1 MARIP
6 DTWTSACVRI
16 AVVALALLA
25 VGGARASAN
34 VYTVRACD
42 AADGVNHSWAT
53 IPSTSRGVTAYSACP
68 SGGNQRRGLI
78 AHNVIARRGTP
89 SGVSRG
95 TLAGLAFV
103 APPGT
108 VIVGI
113 RAGYHFY
120 RATHVWR
127 VGLWNGRKLIKG
139 CGRGSA
145 PCERSATDEYLPT
158 PRSALLYVAVTC
170 AAASCPNTRTG
181 DKARGSLQAA
191 ASLYSATVWLEDDSP
206 PTIDGVGGSLWSDGW
221 HSGTQVVNFGAS
233 DDSGI
238 SETHVTADGNRLVKN
253 VKQCDYTE
261 PSPCPQGGDQLS
273 VDTTTIRPDG
283 PHAIGVEA
291 VDAAGN
297 VTTTTKR
304 VMIDNAPPAPPVA
317 LSLDGGYGWRRA
329 NSFSVGWQGPP
340 DDGGAP
346 VAGAVYEICPAA
358 GGACVGGERDA
369 AGITALEGL
378 SVPGPGDW
386 LLRVWLR
393 DAAGNADRRTA
404 ADPIDL
410 RFDNEAPQAAFLPQ
424 DPNDP
429 TRVAVQATD
438 GVSGVASGV
447 IEMKRSDASD
457 WHPVETTLSGSELV
471 AMIDDTHLRDGVYQ
485 LRARALD
492 QAGNETSTNTRA
504 DGSAAVVTL
513 PLRLETR
520 MRAGVV
526 QVRHGR
532 HRKRVQVLSPVARV
546 PFGKRAQLAGKLTS
560 GDGTPLT
567 DAQVLVQQRSDG
579 PAGGWTPLASLKT
592 SPKGLFT
599 YVAPPGVSRALQFS
613 YAGTPTIRAADREV
627 IIGVVATTSFHVNR
641 HKLRNGQA
649 VVFSGRLLGGG
660 VPPGGKLLELQVLLR
675 GSWRTFTT
683 LHSDDRG
690 GWRYVYR
697 FASTSGKVVYQFR
710 AQIPREATYPYA
722 MGSSRR
728 ARVTVRG

>member
-6 DTWTSACVRI
+6 DNWGSARIRI
-16 AVVALALLA
+16 AVVVLALLA
-25 VGGARASAN
+25 IGGARASAN

-42 AADGVNHSWAT
+42 AADGINNSWTA
-53 IPSTSRGVTAYSACP
+53 IPSTSKGVTAYSACP
-68 SGGNQRRGLI
+68 SGGNQLRGLI

-89 SGVSRG
+89 SGVRRG
-95 TLAGLAFV
+95 TLAGLAFA

-108 VIVGI
+108 AIVGI
-113 RAGYHFY
+113 RASYHFY
-120 RATHVWR
+120 HSDPGWRA
-127 VGLWNGRKLIKG
+127 GLWNVRKLIKG
-139 CGRGSA
+139 CGAGTA
-145 PCERSATDEYLPT
+145 VCELSATDAFIRTKQT
-158 PRSALLYVAVTC
+158 PLLYVAVRC
-170 AAASCPNTRTG
+170 AAASCPTARTA
-181 DKARGSLQAA
+181 DKANGALQAA
-191 ASLYSATVWLEDDSP
+191 ATLYSATVLLEDDAA
-206 PTIDGVGGSLWSDGW
+206 PTINSADESLWSDGW
-221 HSGTQVVNFGAS
+221 HSGTQTVIFRAS
-233 DDSGI
+233 DNTGI
-238 SETHVTADGNRLVKN
+238 SQTQVSADGRILVRDTKA
-253 VKQCDYTE
+253 CDFTKAV
-261 PSPCPQGGDQLS
+261 PCPEGGGELA
-273 VDTTTIRPDG
+273 VDTSTIKPDG
-283 PHAIGVEA
+283 PHTITIDS

-297 VTTTTKR
+297 VSGVNRR
-304 VMIDNAPPAPPVA
+304 VFVDNTPPAPPVA
-317 LSLDGGYGWRRA
+317 FSLDGGYGWRRA
-329 NSFSVGWQGPP
+329 NSFGVRWQEPL

-346 VAGAVYEICPAA
+346 VAGAVYEVCPAA

-369 AGITALEGL
+369 AEISSLEGL

-386 LLRVWLR
+386 LLRGWLR

-457 WHPVETTLSGSELV
+457 WHPLDTTLSGGELV
-471 AMIDDTHLRDGVYQ
+471 ATIDDAHLRNGVYQ

-492 QAGNETSTNTRA
+492 QAGNETSTDTRT

-520 MRAGVV
+520 LRAGVV
-526 QVRHGR
+526 QVRRGR
-532 HRKRVQVLSPVARV
+532 HRKRVQVLRPVARV
-546 PFGKRAQLAGKLTS
+546 PFGKRAELAGKLTS
-560 GDGTPLT
+560 GDGTPLA

-579 PAGGWTPLASLKT
+579 PAGAWTPVASLKT

-613 YAGTPTIRAADREV
+613 YSGTPTIRAADREV

-641 HKLRNGQA
+641 HNLRNGQA

-722 MGSSRR
+722 MGASRR
-728 ARVTVRG
+728 AKVAVRG

>member
-1 MARIP
+1 MVRIP

-16 AVVALALLA
+16 ALVVSALLA
-25 VGGARASAN
+25 VGGVRASAN

-42 AADGVNHSWAT
+42 AADGVNNSWAG
-53 IPSTSRGVTAYSACP
+53 IPSASKGVTAYSACP
-68 SGGNQRRGLI
+68 SGGNPRRGLI

-89 SGVSRG
+89 NAVSRG
-95 TLAGLAFV
+95 TLAGLVFA

-120 RATHVWR
+120 RAGAGWR
-127 VGLWNGRKLIKG
+127 AGLWNGRKLIKG

-145 PCERSATDEYLPT
+145 ACERSATDEYLRT
-158 PRSALLYVAVTC
+158 PRSALLYVAVIC
-170 AAASCPNTRTG
+170 AAASCPTTRTG
-181 DKARGSLQAA
+181 DTASGSLQAA
-191 ASLYSATVWLEDDSP
+191 ASLYSATVTLADNSA
-206 PTIDGVGGSLWSDGW
+206 PTIDDVGGSLWSDGW
-221 HSGTQVVNFGAS
+221 HSGTQTVTFGAS
-233 DDSGI
+233 DNTGI
-238 SETHVTADGNRLVKN
+238 SQNQVSADERILVRDTKA
-253 VKQCDYTE
+253 CDSTKAV
-261 PSPCPQGGDQLS
+261 PCPGGGSDLA
-273 VDTTTIRPDG
+273 VDTSTIKPDG
-283 PHAIGVEA
+283 PHTITIDS

-297 VTTTTKR
+297 VAGVSRR
-304 VMIDNAPPAPPVA
+304 VLIDNTPPAPPVA

-329 NSFSVGWQGPP
+329 NAFSVQWQASP

-346 VAGAVYEICPAA
+346 VAGAVYELCPAA
-358 GGACVGGERDA
+358 GGTCVEGERDE
-369 AGITALEGL
+369 AGITSLEGL

-393 DAAGNADRRTA
+393 DAAGNADPRTA

-429 TRVAVQATD
+429 TRIAVQATD

-457 WHPVETTLSGSELV
+457 WHPLETTLSGTELV
-471 AMIDDTHLRDGVYQ
+471 ATIDDTHLRNGVYQ

-492 QAGNETSTNTRA
+492 QAGNETSTDART

-520 MRAGVV
+520 LRAGVV
-526 QVRHGR
+526 QVRQRR
-532 HRKRVQVLSPVARV
+532 HRKRVQALRPVARV
-546 PFGKRAQLAGKLTS
+546 PFGKRAGLAGKLTS
-560 GDGTPLT
+560 GDGTPLA
-567 DAQVLVQQRSDG
+567 DAPVLVSQRSDG
-579 PAGGWTPLASLKT
+579 TADAWTPVASLKT
-592 SPKGLFT
+592 SPKGAFT
-599 YVAPPGVSRALQFS
+599 YVAPPGISRVLRFA

-627 IIGVVATTSFHVNR
+627 IIAVVAATSFHVNR

-649 VVFSGRLLGGG
+649 VVFSGRLRGGG
-660 VPPGGKLLELQVLLR
+660 VPLGGKLLELQVLLR

-683 LHSDDRG
+683 LHSDDHG
-690 GWRYVYR
+690 VWRYVYR

-728 ARVTVRG
+728 AGVTVRG

>member
-6 DTWTSACVRI
+6 DTWTSACVRS
-16 AVVALALLA
+16 AVMVLALLA
-25 VGGARASAN
+25 AGGARASAN

-42 AADGVNHSWAT
+42 AADGVNNSWAG
-53 IPSTSRGVTAYSACP
+53 IPSASKGVTAYSACP

-78 AHNVIARRGTP
+78 AHNVIARHGTP
-89 SGVSRG
+89 NAVNRG
-95 TLAGLAFV
+95 TLAGLVFV
-103 APPGT
+103 APRGT

-120 RATHVWR
+120 RATPAWR
-127 VGLWNGRKLIKG
+127 AGLWNGRKLIKG

-206 PTIDGVGGSLWSDGW
+206 PTIDGAGGSLWSDGW
-221 HSGTQVVNFGAS
+221 HSGTQAVNFGAS
-233 DDSGI
+233 DNSGI
-238 SETHVTADGNRLVKN
+238 SQTQLSADGRILARDTKT
-253 VKQCDYTE
+253 CDLTR
-261 PSPCPQGGDQLS
+261 PIPCPQGGDEFPIDTS
-273 VDTTTIRPDG
+273 VIKPDG
-283 PHAIGVEA
+283 PHTLTITA

-297 VTTTTKR
+297 PVKVDR
-304 VMIDNAPPAPPVA
+304 RILIDNTPPAPPVA
-317 LSLDGGYGWRRA
+317 LSSDGGYGWRRA
-329 NSFSVGWQGPP
+329 NSFSVRWQDPP

-369 AGITALEGL
+369 AGITSLEGL

-410 RFDNEAPQAAFLPQ
+410 RLDDEAPQAAFLPQ

-429 TRVAVQATD
+429 THVAVQATD

-457 WHPVETTLSGSELV
+457 WHPLETTLSGNELV
-471 AMIDDTHLRDGVYQ
+471 ATIDDTHLRNGVYQ

-492 QAGNETSTNTRA
+492 QAGNETSTDTRT
-504 DGSAAVVTL
+504 DGAAAVVTL

-520 MRAGVV
+520 LRAGVV

-532 HRKRVQVLSPVARV
+532 HRKRVQVLHPVARV
-546 PFGKRAQLAGKLTS
+546 RFGKRAQLAGKLTS
-560 GDGTPLT
+560 GDGTPLA
-567 DAQVLVQQRSDG
+567 DAQVLVQQRPDG
-579 PAGGWTPLASLKT
+579 PEAAWTPVASLKT
-592 SPKGLFT
+592 SPKGVFT
-599 YVAPPGVSRALQFS
+599 YVAPPGVSRAIQFS
-613 YAGTPTIRAADREV
+613 YPGTPTIRAADREV

-641 HKLRNGQA
+641 NNLRNGQA

-660 VPPGGKLLELQVLLR
+660 VPAGGKLLELQVLLR
-675 GSWRTFTT
+675 GRWRTFTT

-697 FASTSGKVVYQFR
+697 FASTTGKVVYQFR